1 MGEPGE
7 PTRSSGRLTAQ
18 RVAGASLGVDCVLVV
33 AKLTLGLLTGSL
45 GLLSE
50 AAHSALDLV
59 ASLFA
64 LLAIGAARKPADREH
79 PFGHGRAENLASF
92 GEGVLLVFAAAAI
105 TYEAV
110 HRLTERAVQV
120 DATAYAIALPAVVVA
135 IESGRALALRWGGR
149 TWDSPALLAG
159 AQNRL
164 ADIIA
169 SAGVLVGLLGVRLGY
184 EWADSVAA
192 LLVAVVIFSSA
203 VRLLWRS
210 GDVLIDRAPSGV
222 EDDLRRTIEGVDG
235 VREVRSVR
243 VRGSGNRMLGDAR
256 VTARPTLSVEG
267 AQGLS
272 GRVLS
277 AVGAGHPNLDL
288 SLVVESQSD
297 EKNLVERV
305 HAVAARQGV
314 VKDLHNVT
322 VEREADGSLHLTMH
336 VKLPGGMSLDSATE
350 ATSELEQRLRQEFPS
365 VSRVDVHLEPLEPDL
380 VAGADVTGS
389 REDLARRVRE
399 IVESHPAVLRCRDV
413 ELSARGGGLVAHVV
427 AQMPGVVSLERAHQ
441 VETEL
446 EERLHAALPELSEVV
461 ARVTP
466 R

>member
-1 MGEPGE
+1 VGEPGA

-79 PFGHGRAENLASF
+79 PFGHGRAENLAAF

-110 HRLTERAVQV
+110 HRLVERSVQV
-120 DATAYAIALPAVVVA
+120 DATVYAIALPAVVVA
-135 IESGRALALRWGGR
+135 IESGRALTLSWAGR

-184 EWADSVAA
+184 QWADSVAA
-192 LLVAVVIFSSA
+192 LFVAVVIFSSA
-203 VRLLWRS
+203 IRLLWRS

-272 GRVLS
+272 GRVLT
-277 AVGAGHPNLDL
+277 AVGASHPNLDL

-336 VKLPGGMSLDSATE
+336 VKLPGGMSLDSATD

-380 VAGADVTGS
+380 VAGANVTAS

-399 IVESHPAVLRCRDV
+399 IVESHPAVVRCRDV

-427 AQMPGVVSLERAHQ
+427 AQIPGEVSLEQAHQ

-466 R
+466 

>member
-1 MGEPGE
+1 
-7 PTRSSGRLTAQ
+7 
-18 RVAGASLGVDCVLVV
+18 
-33 AKLTLGLLTGSL
+33 
-45 GLLSE
+45 
-50 AAHSALDLV
+50 
-59 ASLFA
+59 
-64 LLAIGAARKPADREH
+64 
-79 PFGHGRAENLASF
+79 
-92 GEGVLLVFAAAAI
+92 
-105 TYEAV
+105 
-110 HRLTERAVQV
+110 
-120 DATAYAIALPAVVVA
+120 
-135 IESGRALALRWGGR
+135 
-149 TWDSPALLAG
+149 
-159 AQNRL
+159 
-164 ADIIA
+164 
-169 SAGVLVGLLGVRLGY
+169 LLGVRLGY
-184 EWADSVAA
+184 QWADSVAA
-192 LLVAVVIFSSA
+192 LLVAVIIFSSA

-222 EDDLRRTIEGVDG
+222 EDDLRRTIEGVEG

-277 AVGAGHPNLDL
+277 AVGASHPNLDL

-336 VKLPGGMSLDSATE
+336 VKLPGRMSLDSATD

-380 VAGADVTGS
+380 VAGADVTAS

-399 IVESHPAVLRCRDV
+399 IVEGHPAVVRCRDV
-413 ELSARGGGLVAHVV
+413 ELSARDGGLVAHVV

-446 EERLHAALPELSEVV
+446 EERLHTALPELSEVV

>member
-1 MGEPGE
+1 
-7 PTRSSGRLTAQ
+7 
-18 RVAGASLGVDCVLVV
+18 
-33 AKLTLGLLTGSL
+33 
-45 GLLSE
+45 
-50 AAHSALDLV
+50 
-59 ASLFA
+59 
-64 LLAIGAARKPADREH
+64 
-79 PFGHGRAENLASF
+79 
-92 GEGVLLVFAAAAI
+92 
-105 TYEAV
+105 
-110 HRLTERAVQV
+110 
-120 DATAYAIALPAVVVA
+120 
-135 IESGRALALRWGGR
+135 
-149 TWDSPALLAG
+149 
-159 AQNRL
+159 
-164 ADIIA
+164 
-169 SAGVLVGLLGVRLGY
+169 
-184 EWADSVAA
+184 
-192 LLVAVVIFSSA
+192 
-203 VRLLWRS
+203 
-210 GDVLIDRAPSGV
+210 
-222 EDDLRRTIEGVDG
+222 
-235 VREVRSVR
+235 
-243 VRGSGNRMLGDAR
+243 MLGDAR

-277 AVGAGHPNLDL
+277 AVGASHPNLDL

-380 VAGADVTGS
+380 VAGADVTAS

-399 IVESHPAVLRCRDV
+399 IVESHPAVVRCRDV

>member
-79 PFGHGRAENLASF
+79 PFGHGRAENLAAF

-110 HRLTERAVQV
+110 HRLTERTVQV
-120 DATAYAIALPAVVVA
+120 DATVYAIALPAVVVA

-399 IVESHPAVLRCRDV
+399 IVESHPAVVRCRDV

-466 R
+466 